1 MKWGAFASTVTVAA
15 LIVGLHWGYIGV
27 VRCYAAV
34 TFLLAYPVL
43 AIPLKLIDVGIM
55 DLVRSVLPQVVTAA
69 VMVVVVAFLD
79 KAFLDGAEPVFK
91 LLALIPAGV
100 VTYVATG
107 CLLMK
112 TSLLAVAGAMRWQ
125 VSE

>member
-1 MKWGAFASTVTVAA
+1 MRWGAFASTVVVAA
-15 LIVGLHWGYIGV
+15 LIVGLHWGYLGV
-27 VRCYAAV
+27 VRSYAAV
-34 TFLLAYPVL
+34 TFLLAYPAF
-43 AIPLKLIDVGIM
+43 AIPLRLIDIGIM
-55 DLVRSVLPQVVTAA
+55 DLARSVLPQLVTAT

-79 KAFLDGAEPVFK
+79 KAFLDGAEPAFK
-91 LLALIPAGV
+91 LVALIPAGV
-100 VTYVATG
+100 ITYVATG